1 MDLNSDNIIWSKGCI
16 DNEYRMKDSETSTS
30 VNYIKQLTGNH
41 LVWIRNTSMKTYQH
55 PTDLDF
61 LVECLD
67 SIEMPFILITSDG
80 DRSVPS
86 SYRLTTV
93 AKLLESSKLIRWYT
107 QNYDK
112 SILHSKLT
120 YMPIGLDLHTRNW
133 LIDGSISKKVD
144 YMIQKRLE
152 STSKCTDIIFSD
164 FQLCFSHHERRDLFN
179 QIKDNKKI
187 CLLDHRVSFQEITD
201 LYNKYQF
208 VLSPRGNG
216 LDCHRTWELFLAGAI
231 LITKTSPLDQMYRD
245 NNLPVVILQDWRE
258 LDVDLENKLKQ
269 WYDQYKHLT
278 LMVNIFPKMK
288 FSYWLSR

>member
-16 DNEYRMKDSETSTS
+16 DNEYRLKDSETSTS
-30 VNYIKQLTGNH
+30 VEYVKQLTGSH
-41 LVWIRNTSMKTYQH
+41 IVWIRNTSMKTYQ

-61 LVECLD
+61 LAECLD
-67 SIEMPFILITSDG
+67 SIETPFILITSDG
-80 DRSVPS
+80 DRPVPS

-93 AKLLESSKLIRWYT
+93 AKLLESSKLLRWYT

-112 SILHSKLT
+112 SVLHPKLT
-120 YMPIGLDLHTRNW
+120 YMPIGMDLHTRNW

-152 STSKCTDIIFSD
+152 STSKCKDIIFSD
-164 FQLCFSHHERRDLFN
+164 FQLCFSHNERRNLFN
-179 QIKDNKKI
+179 QIKDNKKM
-187 CLLDHRVSFQEITD
+187 CLLDRRVSFQEITD

-231 LITKTSPLDQMYRD
+231 LITKTSSLDQMYRD
-245 NNLPVVILQDWRE
+245 NNLPVVILQDWSE
-258 LDVDLENKLKQ
+258 LEVDLEHKLTQ

-278 LMVNIFPKMK
+278 LIVNIFPKMK